1 MTEIGDFRRQI
12 EEFQKRRGQSADH
25 GGDQL
30 KQLDKLL
37 DAVKTSLLCKHEIIE
52 NQKKEIKSLRDE
64 NTQLSDMLRQALLA
78 VDECSNSSVRK
89 IVQDLDAAI
98 SDLLEHSELDGVTS
112 EENGIETKTAIET
125 NQAEPDS
132 GTDRAR
138 PPSGEK
144 RQRMDLENDSPALKR
159 IMERKRR

>member
-12 EEFQKRRGQSADH
+12 EEIEKRRGQSADH

-30 KQLDKLL
+30 DQLGKRL

-52 NQKKEIKSLRDE
+52 NQRKEIESLRDE
-64 NTQLSDMLRQALLA
+64 NAQLSDMLRQALLA
-78 VDECSNSSVRK
+78 VDECSNSGLRK

-98 SDLLEHSELDGVTS
+98 SDLLEHSELDGVRS
-112 EENGIETKTAIET
+112 EENGMDTEAAIET
-125 NQAEPDS
+125 NRAEPDG

-144 RQRMDLENDSPALKR
+144 RQRMNPEHDSPALKR
-159 IMERKRR
+159 IMERRRR